1 MEEIENM
8 LLDDVLEVITD
19 FPIQPLG
26 RKLIIT
32 LNMEEP
38 DGDLILSDNSFDE
51 KQYVVAVGTHI
62 TDIKP
67 GNKVLLD
74 LERMMEYLPNPENA
88 YEKVGRIKVRPI
100 EVNGKVYGLIN
111 DNVVEAIDNRNI

>member
-1 MEEIENM
+1 
-8 LLDDVLEVITD
+8 
-19 FPIQPLG
+19 
-26 RKLIIT
+26 
-32 LNMEEP
+32 MEEP